1 MKPMTPISVP
11 SLSSLAT
18 SCDCCSASAPVPLS
32 SFISCS
38 YSKTRIKTMVSCC
51 SCRYIPLM
59 CFLSKF
65 SQKITCNFVLITFR
79 LPVSEEERGGA
90 TDNILPVLLFNN
102 CCCCEWFHG
111 NKMRD
116 KKSLTMLERKGMQ
129 NGYDFSKVQFLH
141 HYIRP

>member
-1 MKPMTPISVP
+1 MLFV
-11 SLSSLAT
+11 SLYSL
-18 SCDCCSASAPVPLS
+18 DVLL
-32 SFISCS
+32 FEI
-38 YSKTRIKTMVSCC
+38 
-51 SCRYIPLM
+51 
-59 CFLSKF
+59 LSKDNMQICLNHF
-65 SQKITCNFVLITFR
+65 SFTIK
-79 LPVSEEERGGA
+79 RGGA
-90 TDNILPVLLFNN
+90 TDNILSVLLFNN